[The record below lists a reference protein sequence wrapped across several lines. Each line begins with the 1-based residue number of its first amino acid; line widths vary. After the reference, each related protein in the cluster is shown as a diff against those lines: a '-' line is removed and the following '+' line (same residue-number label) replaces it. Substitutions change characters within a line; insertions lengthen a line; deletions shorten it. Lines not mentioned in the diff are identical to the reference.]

1 MRLRIYLLLFVLIG
15 FGLAGAYPGTSVFRV
30 LACRGQVTA
39 NGNGLRVGSRLATTQ
54 SLQVPE
60 GAYLCLMHQSGRA
73 LEVTA
78 GAYAIKDLEA
88 RLTGRSVSLAN
99 RYAQFMV
106 NELTNPTASNDIAR
120 SRASYMRKTG
130 AVVRDFGSFSL
141 LVALPLKTSLYGQ
154 QVPLR
159 WASRP
164 QKARRY
170 KVVVSDLAEV
180 VLHTDTVA
188 VPEVLVNVGQ
198 GALAGKSPLIFKV
211 VPLDDQGLAVMPETN
226 LEYTNVVERLSP
238 EKAAGIRAELDSLRP
253 ADEPP
258 SALLCMIEASFFEEK
273 GLLADAHHAYARAVA
288 LSGGAEAYRE
298 LYAAFLARGD
308 WQKTGR

>member
-1 MRLRIYLLLFVLIG
+1 
-15 FGLAGAYPGTSVFRV
+15 
-30 LACRGQVTA
+30 
-39 NGNGLRVGSRLATTQ
+39 
-54 SLQVPE
+54 
-60 GAYLCLMHQSGRA
+60 MHQSGRA
-73 LEVTA
+73 LEVAA
-78 GAYAIKDLEA
+78 GSHSVRDLEA

-106 NELTNPTASNDIAR
+106 NELTNPTASSDIAR

-130 AVVRDFGSFSL
+130 SVVRDFGSFNL

-154 QVPLR
+154 YVPLR

-170 KVVVSDLAEV
+170 KVVVSDLTET

-188 VPEVLVNVGQ
+188 DPEVLVNVGQ

-211 VPLDDQGLAVMPETN
+211 VPLDDQGQAVVPEAN
-226 LEYTNVVERLSP
+226 LEYTNMVERLTP
-238 EKAAGIRAELDSLRP
+238 EKAAAVRAELDSLRP
-253 ADEPP
+253 AEEPP
-258 SALLCMIEASFFEEK
+258 TALFSMIEASFFEEK
-273 GLLADAHHAYARAVA
+273 GLLADAHYAYARAVE